1 MEWIVDFLAKL
12 LAVTAVLTLHE
23 FAHAFV
29 AYKCGDPTAKWAGR
43 MTLNP
48 ARHFDPLGL
57 LCFVFAGFGWAK
69 PVPVNENNFK
79 NYTSGA
85 ILTSSAGVL
94 VNYLSAF
101 LFYPLFILSL
111 RFYVSSAD
119 ALTYGHEF
127 LYYLTQYL
135 YAYSLCFCVFNLL
148 PLYPLDGFRIVEAVT
163 KRSGAIYR
171 FLQKYGY
178 YILLGLIAE
187 SYLCDIFLRL
197 TSSPVFAYIDLLGY
211 FMSFA
216 TDVLSIPVTWVWN
229 FVFA

>member
-1 MEWIVDFLAKL
+1 MEWFVKMLAKL

-57 LCFVFAGFGWAK
+57 FCFVFAGFGWAK

-79 NYTSGA
+79 KPTSGA
-85 ILTSSAGVL
+85 ILTSSAGVI

-101 LFYPLFILSL
+101 LFYPLFMLSL
-111 RFYVSSAD
+111 RFYISSAD

-135 YAYSLCFCVFNLL
+135 YLFSLCFCAFNLL
-148 PLYPLDGFRIVEAVT
+148 PFYPLDGFRVVEAAS
-163 KRSGAIYR
+163 KRRGAFYR
-171 FLQKYGY
+171 FLRKYGY

-187 SYLCDIFLRL
+187 SYLCKMFFDL
-197 TSSPVFAYIDLLGY
+197 TSLPVFVYIDLLGY
-211 FMSFA
+211 IMSFA
-216 TDVLSIPVTWVWN
+216 TGVLSTPVTWVWD
-229 FVFA
+229 FVLA

>member
-1 MEWIVDFLAKL
+1 MDWFVEILAKL

-48 ARHFDPLGL
+48 AKHFDPLGL

-79 NYTSGA
+79 KYTSGY
-85 ILTSSAGVL
+85 ILTSSAGVI
-94 VNYLSAF
+94 VNYICAF
-101 LFYPLFILSL
+101 LFYPLLVLTINN
-111 RFYVSSAD
+111 YPSAP
-119 ALTYGHEF
+119 TYGYEF
-127 LYYLTQYL
+127 LLYLTHFL
-135 YAYSLCFCVFNLL
+135 YSYSLCFCVFNLL
-148 PLYPLDGFRIVEAVT
+148 PFYPLDGFRIVEAAT
-163 KRSGAIYR
+163 KRGGAIYR
-171 FLQKYGY
+171 FLRNYGY

-187 SYLCDIFLRL
+187 SYLCDILLRL
-197 TSSPVFAYIDLLGY
+197 TSLPLFGYIDVLGY
-211 FMSFA
+211 IMSFA
-216 TDVLSIPVTWVWN
+216 TGAFSRPIVWVWH